1 MKRLPHSSPSN
12 TNSEYQEAPSW
23 LVEQVYTPKRQRTIA
38 LVKRSIEV
46 LKQERQ
52 RISLASIAAKSKE
65 VDPDQVGV
73 SESAILGN
81 DEARAYYEQHRSW
94 KQARKASVKVAEP
107 LGQPRIGTIKLGRDE
122 ERTRLRY
129 LRLSKQELTQRLLA
143 LERAYAE
150 DKEQWLQHNDA
161 LLNWHLRA
169 EAAKACLHRKASADP
184 EAQQGL

>member
-1 MKRLPHSSPSN
+1 MNRLSHSLPSN
-12 TNSEYQEAPSW
+12 PNSEYQEAPSW

-38 LVKRSIEV
+38 LVKRSVEA
-46 LKQERQ
+46 LKQEHQ

-65 VDPDQVGV
+65 VDPDQIGV

-94 KQARKASVKVAEP
+94 KQARKASARAAEP
-107 LGQPRIGTIKLGRDE
+107 PAQPRIRTIKLDRDE

-129 LRLSKQELTQRLLA
+129 LRLGKQELAQRILA

-150 DKEQWLQHNDA
+150 DKEQWLQHNDE
-161 LLNWHLRA
+161 LLNWRLRA
-169 EAAKACLHRKASADP
+169 EAAEARLHRKVSAGP
-184 EAQQGL
+184 EAQQ